1 MTALALDRLTL
12 RNLRRTLHAID
23 PAIPLRHLDCT
34 GWHRPVCQAP
44 CCAPSWP
51 HLSELATTGLVPSS
65 LPSPLDPE
73 PWRMV
78 VVAHCVAGTAS
89 VLERVRAMAGVRD
102 VAVWVPPAL
111 VGAR

>member
-1 MTALALDRLTL
+1 VTLTLDRLTL
-12 RNLRRTLHAID
+12 RNLRRTLDTID
-23 PAIPLRHLDCT
+23 PHIPLRHMDRPD
-34 GWHRPVCQAP
+34 WHRPVCQAP

-89 VLERVRAMAGVRD
+89 ALERVRAMAGVRD

-111 VGAR
+111 VVAG